1 MVMKKIMSEQ
11 EYCRHCHE
19 RHDCREVYRQLG
31 KAEGPSVVLKV
42 VAAFLV
48 PLVVF
53 IVSLAVFEA
62 ILAKVVNPGA
72 LRTGISALLAVSVT
86 FVCILVIKVVCGH
99 GRKHKVQ

>member
-1 MVMKKIMSEQ
+1 MIMKKIMSEQ
-11 EYCRHCHE
+11 ESCRYCHE
-19 RHDCREVYRQLG
+19 RYECREVYRQLG

-42 VAAFLV
+42 VAAFLL

-53 IVSLAVFEA
+53 IGSLAVFEG

-86 FVCILVIKVVCGH
+86 FVCILVIKVVCGQR
-99 GRKHKVQ
+99 RKHKVQ

>member
-1 MVMKKIMSEQ
+1 MIMKKIMSEQ

-53 IVSLAVFEA
+53 IVSLAVFEGV
-62 ILAKVVNPGA
+62 LAKVVNPGA

-86 FVCILVIKVVCGH
+86 FVCILVIKVACGQQ
-99 GRKHKVQ
+99 GKHKVQ

>member
-1 MVMKKIMSEQ
+1 MSEQ
-11 EYCRHCHE
+11 ESCRYCHE
-19 RHDCREVYRQLG
+19 RHECREVYRQLG

-42 VAAFLV
+42 VAAFLL

-53 IVSLAVFEA
+53 IVSLAVFEG

-72 LRTGISALLAVSVT
+72 LRTGISALIAVSVT
-86 FVCILVIKVVCGH
+86 FVCILAIKVVRGH